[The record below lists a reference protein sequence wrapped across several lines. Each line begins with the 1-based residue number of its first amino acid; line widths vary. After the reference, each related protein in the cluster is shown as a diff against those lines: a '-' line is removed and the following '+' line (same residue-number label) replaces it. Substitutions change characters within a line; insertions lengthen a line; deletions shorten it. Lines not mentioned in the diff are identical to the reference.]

1 MARYEFVARDA
12 LSYVDDV
19 EVACRSLAEQFELAE
34 GEIDA
39 LEDKVETLNA
49 RIAELEAELAEA

>member
-1 MARYEFVARDA
+1 MAKYEFVARDA

-19 EVACRSLAEQFELAE
+19 EVACHELTNQLELAE
-34 GEIDA
+34 GEIDS
-39 LEDKVETLNA
+39 LEDEVNMLKG